1 LDYCIG
7 KLYERKQ
14 LRMRN
19 RVLKY
24 AHAVTSVSPW
34 HQQLLSQYNPHTHLI
49 YNGYD
54 EQVFVPKDVKT
65 QQFQIA
71 YLGKLYSTSLRDPRL
86 LFAALHELL
95 VEGQI
100 AQEDLR
106 VLFHVDEAAKDQL
119 HALAQEYHISHV
131 VDIQGYIPRTQIVEV
146 MHQSSILLALT
157 TTSTPEGT
165 HGIMGTKFFE
175 NMGVEK
181 PVLCVRSDEECLAQ
195 VITETQAGLAATNVA
210 QVKTFVLDKYQ
221 EWKQNGFT
229 RQIAQHKELFTRQ
242 HQAQLFVEIFENL
255 Q

>member
-1 LDYCIG
+1 
-7 KLYERKQ
+7 
-14 LRMRN
+14 
-19 RVLKY
+19 
-24 AHAVTSVSPW
+24 
-34 HQQLLSQYNPHTHLI
+34 
-49 YNGYD
+49 
-54 EQVFVPKDVKT
+54 
-65 QQFQIA
+65 
-71 YLGKLYSTSLRDPRL
+71 
-86 LFAALHELL
+86 
-95 VEGQI
+95 
-100 AQEDLR
+100 
-106 VLFHVDEAAKDQL
+106 
-119 HALAQEYHISHV
+119 V
-131 VDIQGYIPRTQIVEV
+131 VDIQGYIPRAQIVEV
-146 MHQSSILLALT
+146 MHQSSILLVLT
-157 TTSTPEGT
+157 TTSTPDGT

>member
-1 LDYCIG
+1 
-7 KLYERKQ
+7 
-14 LRMRN
+14 MRN

-65 QQFQIA
+65 EQFQIA
-71 YLGKLYSTSLRDPRL
+71 YLGKLYSISLRDPRL

-95 VEGQI
+95 IEGHI
-100 AQEDLR
+100 AQDDLR

-119 HALAQEYHISHV
+119 YALTQEYQISHV
-131 VDIQGYIPRTQIVEV
+131 VDIQGYIPRAQIVEV
-146 MHQSSILLALT
+146 MHQSSILLVLT
-157 TTSTPEGT
+157 TTSTPDGT

-195 VITETQAGLAATNVA
+195 VITETQAGLAATNVV

>member
-1 LDYCIG
+1 
-7 KLYERKQ
+7 
-14 LRMRN
+14 MRN

-34 HQQLLSQYNPHTHLI
+34 HKQLLSQYNAHTHLI

-54 EQVFVPKDVKT
+54 EQVFVPRDVKA

-131 VDIQGYIPRTQIVEV
+131 VDIQGYIPRTQILDV
-146 MHQSSILLALT
+146 MHLSSILLVLT
-157 TTSTPEGT
+157 TTSMPDGT

-195 VITETQAGLAATNVA
+195 VITETQAGLAATTVE
-210 QVKTFVLDKYQ
+210 QVKTFVMEKYH
-221 EWKQNGFT
+221 EWQHKGFT
-229 RQIAQHKELFTRQ
+229 HHAALHKELFTRQ
-242 HQAQLFVEIFENL
+242 HQARQFVEIFENL